1 MRPTRVAISGFSSN
15 AGKTTLLC
23 DLLRLNP
30 GWEAIKISR
39 GHYRSCGRSREAC
52 CLSPRLGE
60 KPLIL
65 TDRADTFVAG
75 KDTGRYWQAG
85 ASQVQWLICT
95 SEQIEDGI
103 CAALE
108 RVRSQGVLIE
118 GTSFLKYVRVD
129 YSIMV
134 ASPLGEI
141 KSSARSV
148 LDRIDAIFIPGP
160 RMCLD
165 VMKGLRERLRKRG
178 AALPRL
184 PVFFDN
190 DLEELS
196 GEINRIHQ
204 TRRQ

>member
-1 MRPTRVAISGFSSN
+1 
-15 AGKTTLLC
+15 
-23 DLLRLNP
+23 
-30 GWEAIKISR
+30 
-39 GHYRSCGRSREAC
+39 
-52 CLSPRLGE
+52 
-60 KPLIL
+60 
-65 TDRADTFVAG
+65 
-75 KDTGRYWQAG
+75 
-85 ASQVQWLICT
+85 
-95 SEQIEDGI
+95 
-103 CAALE
+103 
-108 RVRSQGVLIE
+108 
-118 GTSFLKYVRVD
+118 
-129 YSIMV
+129 
-134 ASPLGEI
+134 
-141 KSSARSV
+141 